1 MIEKTRSTNFF
12 QNEVDSI
19 VIIGNLEYD
28 EMLQRSDVT
37 IQVFITFLQFVT

>member
-1 MIEKTRSTNFF
+1 MIEKTLSTKIF

-19 VIIGNLEYD
+19 VIIGKLEYD